1 MFVIKQS
8 DSYSWPVS
16 FKIPVDDGGYAE
28 QSFTGEFRRVDTAAT
43 EKLVAE
49 IQSYM
54 RAADV
59 GFFPDEMRRPAEMAA
74 DVLVGWKGVKDGDN
88 EEVKFSPAT
97 MKAALGVHGCAV
109 GVLNA
114 WNESLSGGRRKN

>member
-8 DSYSWPVS
+8 DSYAWPLV

-28 QSFTGEFRRVDTAAT
+28 QSFTGEFRRLDTAAA
-43 EKLVAE
+43 EKLSVE

-54 RAADV
+54 RAAEV
-59 GFFPDEMRRPAEMAA
+59 GFFPDDMRRPAAMAA
-74 DVLVGWKGVKDGDN
+74 DVLVGWKGVKDGAGED
-88 EEVKFSPAT
+88 VKFTPAT
-97 MKAALGVHGCAV
+97 MKQALAVHGCAI

-114 WNESLSGGRRKN
+114 WSESLSGGRRKN